1 MRDLAKDA
9 ELCNKATPGPW
20 WHTEAERWCTQVLVL
35 KDLDSD
41 PEKDVKQYDLQT
53 LAVMK
58 DVYDAKFIAESREG
72 WPEAIERAVKAE
84 ALTQELAAVLGRAL
98 VNWGVICHC
107 DGYSECESCYNQ
119 KELRRTLA
127 KVKKAVE

>member
-1 MRDLAKDA
+1 MRDLKADL

-20 WHTEAERWCTQVLVL
+20 VYGDTNHGYYLSMPYRGGLAMIL
-35 KDLDSD
+35 KQHKRPRVSD
-41 PEKDVKQYDLQT
+41 MRL
-53 LAVMK
+53 
-58 DVYDAKFIAESREG
+58 IAESREG

-127 KVKKAVE
+127 KVKKEVE